1 MVPTAAP
8 VSGARGNH
16 EEEPAEPAKPVE
28 PAEPAKPVEP
38 AEPARPAEPEPVK
51 ARAQDPEKVKE
62 AEPEKKQDKPE
73 AKPAEQADERPL
85 QERVPVADPQ
95 PKPDGNETEEP
106 KSKAKPAPKPGL
118 VDKFRSFLFG
128 RAPPSQQDSTG
139 PGAWLPS
146 LGQFECIFTLS
157 IMDSYRSYR
166 GFQILYWK
174 QFRDQTDHACG
185 CRTSCSRRASWC
197 SVGPVGCSERSG
209 RATECGSCYSEITR
223 ATRGST
229 RTWTNTSN
237 SCRIL
242 FWLFDFRC
250 ILHCFSLFSCA
261 LCWLCFFFTV
271 LLCCSSSYLFPAALD
286 ANFVFYASEPRTLE
300 IVGPKNENLV
310 LGELSK
316 NDRFSKKTQCFSK
329 KEPTFFAQLH
339 YVYKYLRKGKRLQI
353 PMDWRHIIPK
363 PSTQ

>member
-8 VSGARGNH
+8 VSGARGSH
-16 EEEPAEPAKPVE
+16 EEE

-51 ARAQDPEKVKE
+51 PRAQDPEKVKE
-62 AEPEKKQDKPE
+62 TEPEKKQDKPE

-85 QERVPVADPQ
+85 QERVPLADPE

-118 VDKFRSFLFG
+118 VDKFRAFFFG

-139 PGAWLPS
+139 PGAWL
-146 LGQFECIFTLS
+146 S
-157 IMDSYRSYR
+157 IVDSYG

-174 QFRDQTDHACG
+174 QFRDQADHACG

-197 SVGPVGCSERSG
+197 SVRPVGCNERSG

-229 RTWTNTSN
+229 RN
-237 SCRIL
+237 
-242 FWLFDFRC
+242 
-250 ILHCFSLFSCA
+250 
-261 LCWLCFFFTV
+261 
-271 LLCCSSSYLFPAALD
+271 
-286 ANFVFYASEPRTLE
+286 
-300 IVGPKNENLV
+300 
-310 LGELSK
+310 
-316 NDRFSKKTQCFSK
+316 
-329 KEPTFFAQLH
+329 
-339 YVYKYLRKGKRLQI
+339 
-353 PMDWRHIIPK
+353 
-363 PSTQ
+363 